1 MGLLKSLTGGDV
13 LSAGSG
19 LLGGIIGGISAN
31 HAAKKQ
37 YEYQRKL
44 NEQSQEF
51 SEKNATTA
59 YERQR
64 ELTQDNPLLQLQ
76 GMRNAGLSTSFS
88 QGSTVAGAAN
98 VDQGATPSP
107 GSAPSVASLAQGFNQ
122 GSEMGAMVSDLL
134 LKSSQ
139 RRQIDAVADNQ
150 EIKNDFEF
158 QQQLADLR
166 LKKANA
172 RNSEEKVVYQR
183 MENDLMSKY
192 GERLRAAQTGTAE
205 SEEAKKA
212 EEAAIQGIIRR
223 YQDQQE
229 VADLANKRQQ
239 LQVMLED
246 EKLKRKERE
255 KIVADIRFIDQSIR
269 ESAARIE
276 EVKARTK
283 SVKIQNEVD
292 EKTKDDKIQISH
304 KRRQFEEDTLNWRE
318 RQEFLASINYTYGDV
333 IRADA
338 DAQNA
343 FDSLMLGTRWKNLPE
358 YQQQALNDI
367 FENEDLDR
375 QTSTKNAII
384 SGASGILSRGKGD
397 GGNTKTTVVKHV
409 SSKK

>member
-31 HAAKKQ
+31 RAAKKQ

-88 QGSTVAGAAN
+88 EGSSVAGAAN
-98 VDQGATPSP
+98 VDQGATPAP
-107 GSAPSVASLAQGFNQ
+107 GAAPSVASLAQGFNQ
-122 GSEMGAMVSDLL
+122 GSEMGAIVSDLL

-158 QQQLADLR
+158 QQQMADLR
-166 LKKANA
+166 VKKANA
-172 RNSEEKVVYQR
+172 RNAEEKAVYQR

-192 GERLRAAQTGTAE
+192 GERLRAAQTGAAE
-205 SEEAKKA
+205 SDEAKKA
-212 EEAAIQGIIRR
+212 EEASIMGIIRR
-223 YQDQQE
+223 YKDQQE

-239 LQVMLED
+239 LKVMLED

-255 KIVADIRFIDQSIR
+255 HIVAMIREIDQNIL

-276 EVKARTK
+276 NLDANTEGVE
-283 SVKIQNEVD
+283 INNEVG
-292 EKTKDDKIQISH
+292 KATKDDKIAILKSQRV
-304 KRRQFEEDTLNWRE
+304 KAW
-318 RQEFLASINYTYGDV
+318 Y
-333 IRADA
+333 
-338 DAQNA
+338 DAQP
-343 FDSLMLGTRWKNLPE
+343 KNLQQVIMSSEPVRKAISNAQNGNLSKSDVGALIAVFGYE
-358 YQQQALNDI
+358 KGGEIVKQLIDLFPAKKAANLAKTGFTLVRRALRKKPGKHRVPVWKQYQ
-367 FENEDLDR
+367 
-375 QTSTKNAII
+375 
-384 SGASGILSRGKGD
+384 
-397 GGNTKTTVVKHV
+397 
-409 SSKK
+409 

>member
-88 QGSTVAGAAN
+88 DGSTVAGAAN

-107 GSAPSVASLAQGFNQ
+107 GSAPSVASLAEGFNQ
-122 GSEMGAMVSDLL
+122 GSEMGSMISDLL

-172 RNSEEKVVYQR
+172 RSKEEGVIYQR
-183 MENDLMSKY
+183 MENDLMHKY
-192 GERLRAAQTGTAE
+192 GERLRAAQTGSAE
-205 SEEAKKA
+205 SKEAKDA
-212 EEAAIQGIIRR
+212 EEAAIQGILRR
-223 YQDQQE
+223 YSDQQE
-229 VADLANKRQQ
+229 MADLKLKRQQ
-239 LQVMLED
+239 LKVMLED
-246 EKLKRKERE
+246 EKLKRTER
-255 KIVADIRFIDQSIR
+255 KHINAQIRAIDQEIR

-276 EVKARTK
+276 KLRAETTG
-283 SVKIQNEVD
+283 IQNENDVTGD
-292 EKTKDDKIQISH
+292 ENVQAARKLRYQLDNVPKDLKEALMRHPAMKAYLNALDSG
-304 KRRQFEEDTLNWRE
+304 RRP
-318 RQEFLASINYTYGDV
+318 TYSE
-333 IRADA
+333 
-338 DAQNA
+338 QNA
-343 FDSLMLGTRWKNLPE
+343 FERLLLRYNTETNKGSLAPLFSFLDTLVPDSRPFGPDGTPE
-358 YQQQALNDI
+358 
-367 FENEDLDR
+367 
-375 QTSTKNAII
+375 
-384 SGASGILSRGKGD
+384 
-397 GGNTKTTVVKHV
+397 
-409 SSKK
+409 

>member
-1 MGLLKSLTGGDV
+1 MRLFKVFIMGLLKSLAGGDV

-31 HAAKKQ
+31 RAAKKQ

-64 ELTQDNPLLQLQ
+64 ELTEDNPLLQLQ

-88 QGSTVAGAAN
+88 EGSSVAGAAN

-107 GSAPSVASLAQGFNQ
+107 GAAPSVASLAQGFNQ

-166 LKKANA
+166 VKKANA
-172 RNSEEKVVYQR
+172 RNAEEKVIYQR
-183 MENDLMSKY
+183 LENGLMDKY
-192 GERLRAAQTGTAE
+192 GERLRAAQTGAAE
-205 SEEAKKA
+205 SDEAKKA
-212 EEAAIQGIIRR
+212 EEASIMGIIRR
-223 YQDQQE
+223 YKDQQE

-239 LQVMLED
+239 LKVMLED
-246 EKLKRKERE
+246 EKLKRKERQH
-255 KIVADIRFIDQSIR
+255 ISAMIREIDQNIL
-269 ESAARIE
+269 ESVARIE
-276 EVKARTK
+276 KLHSEKTSIDNENEVTGDEQVQKARK
-283 SVKIQNEVD
+283 LKYQLDNAPKNIQEALMRHPAYKAYMD
-292 EKTKDDKIQISH
+292 ALERGDKPTYAEKTA
-304 KRRQFEEDTLNWRE
+304 FERLLVRYNNTANKSW
-318 RQEFLASINYTYGDV
+318 
-333 IRADA
+333 
-338 DAQNA
+338 
-343 FDSLMLGTRWKNLPE
+343 
-358 YQQQALNDI
+358 
-367 FENEDLDR
+367 
-375 QTSTKNAII
+375 
-384 SGASGILSRGKGD
+384 LSPL
-397 GGNTKTTVVKHV
+397 TTVLDITLPDISPYVYE
-409 SSKK
+409 